1 MLLLAVIALIVVGPQ
16 KLPRIARTLGQLTR
30 QARNAW
36 QGLQSELQAELDA
49 EHNRE
54 IMDSTREMM
63 EKATGRSDSPDK
75 ASETER
81 TSASEKTRPEST
93 DAAEETGDRSER
105 R

>member
-63 EKATGRSDSPDK
+63 DKATGRSEPTKK
-75 ASETER
+75 ASD
-81 TSASEKTRPEST
+81 EST
-93 DAAEETGDRSER
+93 GAAEDAGDRSER

>member
-16 KLPRIARTLGQLTR
+16 KLPRIARTLGRLTR

-49 EHNRE
+49 EHNRK

-63 EKATGRSDSPDK
+63 EKAAGKPGKGGDD
-75 ASETER
+75 
-81 TSASEKTRPEST
+81 TSSG
-93 DAAEETGDRSER
+93 DAARDSDDRRER
-105 R
+105 D